1 MNYIPW
7 MASLL
12 RTKISLSLIKQAI
25 LYRILTLWEH
35 FLIFEQIKSC
45 AKLFLCLKGDNNHR
59 EPLWIKFTS
68 NKKSPTVLTTIFCCQ
83 VRRPFAQQVHYLRE
97 PLSLQKHG
105 PLPQNQLFY
114 GYFNKNS
121 KCHAKHLSI

>member
-1 MNYIPW
+1 MDYIPW

-25 LYRILTLWEH
+25 TQNIDFVRT

-59 EPLWIKFTS
+59 EPL
-68 NKKSPTVLTTIFCCQ
+68 
-83 VRRPFAQQVHYLRE
+83 
-97 PLSLQKHG
+97 
-105 PLPQNQLFY
+105 
-114 GYFNKNS
+114 
-121 KCHAKHLSI
+121 